1 MQKAKECHKMT
12 RPRSK
17 QLSSRKCWL
26 PTAEAT
32 FRRRPHHRQ
41 RPGLPLSHP
50 PWPQPALHHPAG
62 PYLAETRPAKDPR
75 DSTSTR
81 PGPSAPPPRRRP
93 HSLWRSASGLP
104 PPPPQVPGHPG
115 SGSRLPGAV
124 GAPAGRG
131 LPPPAPPP
139 PQSRE
144 EPAADADGMHPRPI
158 EARKRKGAL
167 DGLLR
172 RPIGTLNRATASR
185 PRPLCASARAEEAS
199 SNFPRVPPSSGT
211 HGGAAAGAMGGAKSM
226 GGTGRGGRGHRR
238 GRTGPTRSSRARAA
252 CDTT

>member
-1 MQKAKECHKMT
+1 MQKAKGCHKMT

-115 SGSRLPGAV
+115 SGSRLPGVV

-158 EARKRKGAL
+158 EARKRILSATVIL
-167 DGLLR
+167 VSQLL
-172 RPIGTLNRATASR
+172 PYSPYN
-185 PRPLCASARAEEAS
+185 ARQS
-199 SNFPRVPPSSGT
+199 DYLLFQSCC
-211 HGGAAAGAMGGAKSM
+211 SM
-226 GGTGRGGRGHRR
+226 GRFSGIEN
-238 GRTGPTRSSRARAA
+238 
-252 CDTT
+252 

>member
-1 MQKAKECHKMT
+1 MQKAKGCHKMT
-12 RPRSK
+12 RPRPK

-50 PWPQPALHHPAG
+50 PWEDHTSQRPDPLKTP
-62 PYLAETRPAKDPR
+62 ETQRPR
-75 DSTSTR
+75 DRAR
-81 PGPSAPPPRRRP
+81 PRPHHAGGLTHYGDPHRGSRRRR
-93 HSLWRSASGLP
+93 LRSRATRA
-104 PPPPQVPGHPG
+104 PGRG
-115 SGSRLPGAV
+115 FPGAV

-131 LPPPAPPP
+131 LSPPAPPP
-139 PQSRE
+139 PQGRE

-185 PRPLCASARAEEAS
+185 PRPLCASARVEGAS
-199 SNFPRVPPSSGT
+199 NNFPRVPPSLGT
-211 HGGAAAGAMGGAKSM
+211 HGG
-226 GGTGRGGRGHRR
+226 GRGRRDGRGQEYGRDRPRR
-238 GRTGPTRSSRARAA
+238 AGPQAGPHGPHPVLACSRRLRWWYLGF
-252 CDTT
+252 T